1 MDLAVI
7 TDALKDFNTFAS
19 AIVKLF
25 RVVPDILIRFGNLG
39 DPDKVGR
46 TFEQAAAIKNAK

>member
-25 RVVPDILIRFGNLG
+25 RVVPDILVGFGNLG
-39 DPDKVGR
+39 NPDKVGK
-46 TFEQAAAIKNAK
+46 TLEQAAAIKAAK